1 MWINRPTPTIPD
13 WSRPDLFI
21 GEPPLLIISQPTKN
35 CKLPMHHTKKSAH
48 ALSPIWSQCP
58 LKAALPPKAL
68 VQHPNFSHPS
78 HVLSIYISLSLP
90 LIVGH
95 PHTHTHCMHA
105 SKCMRCICTGP
116 FEVRGG
122 PTAHMACPPSYQL
135 SPNPTIPSLLTS
147 LLLLHWLPQKKKE
160 LPRKISQIIKKKV
173 WACRRVNHGSTKL
186 KPHTPTTTPASTS
199 RFTGC

>member
-78 HVLSIYISLSLP
+78 HVLSIYISLSLS

-95 PHTHTHCMHA
+95 PHTHTHTACMQANAWDAYAQALLRWEGALPHTWLA
-105 SKCMRCICTGP
+105 HHLISYHPTQPFPPCSLHYSYFTG
-116 FEVRGG
+116 
-122 PTAHMACPPSYQL
+122 YL
-135 SPNPTIPSLLTS
+135 
-147 LLLLHWLPQKKKE
+147 KKK
-160 LPRKISQIIKKKV
+160 KKNYQGKF
-173 WACRRVNHGSTKL
+173 L
-186 KPHTPTTTPASTS
+186 K
-199 RFTGC
+199 

>member
-58 LKAALPPKAL
+58 LKATLPPKAL

-78 HVLSIYISLSLP
+78 HVLSIYIYISLSP
-90 LIVGH
+90 TNCG
-95 PHTHTHCMHA
+95 PSPYTHTLHACKQMHE
-105 SKCMRCICTGP
+105 MHMHRPFWGERGP
-116 FEVRGG
+116 YRTHG
-122 PTAHMACPPSYQL
+122 L
-135 SPNPTIPSLLTS
+135 PTILSVITQPNHSLPAHFTTPTS
-147 LLLLHWLPQKKKE
+147 LATSKKKK
-160 LPRKISQIIKKKV
+160 RT
-173 WACRRVNHGSTKL
+173 TKENF
-186 KPHTPTTTPASTS
+186 SNN
-199 RFTGC
+199 

>member
-58 LKAALPPKAL
+58 LKATLPPKAL

-78 HVLSIYISLSLP
+78 HVLSLSLP

-122 PTAHMACPPSYQL
+122 PTAHMACPPWISFHHLQAKNKRDRESRPQL
-135 SPNPTIPSLLTS
+135 CVIHLFWKPTLCSSKTASDLT
-147 LLLLHWLPQKKKE
+147 H
-160 LPRKISQIIKKKV
+160 RIG
-173 WACRRVNHGSTKL
+173 ACQL
-186 KPHTPTTTPASTS
+186 AS
-199 RFTGC
+199 